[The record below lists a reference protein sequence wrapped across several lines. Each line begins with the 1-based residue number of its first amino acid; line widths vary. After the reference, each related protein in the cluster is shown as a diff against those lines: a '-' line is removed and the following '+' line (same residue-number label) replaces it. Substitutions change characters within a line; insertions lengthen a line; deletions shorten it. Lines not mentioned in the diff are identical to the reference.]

1 MNNEDIILIIV
12 NILREA
18 LEKYE
23 TLAKLATANGVA
35 IPRPRTFVMRGAN
48 CAILMWPGTDDKGNL
63 KTSLLDITAKW
74 GSDTIYML
82 SIREKYVKAIVGEDP
97 RAALRVLRQA
107 ESLLGWVN
115 AREEGVRRSIEEKQR
130 QQAHVEEYL
139 EAEIALR
146 KLGGMP

>member
-1 MNNEDIILIIV
+1 MNEEIILIIV
-12 NILREA
+12 KILREA

-23 TLAKLATANGVA
+23 NLAKLATANGVSA
-35 IPRPRTFVMRGAN
+35 PRPRTFVMRGAN
-48 CAILMWPGTDDKGNL
+48 CSVLLWPGTDDKGNL

-74 GSDTIYML
+74 GSDTIHMISL
-82 SIREKYVKAIVGEDP
+82 REKYVKAIVGEDP

-115 AREEGVRRSIEEKQR
+115 AREEGIQRSIAEKQR

-139 EAEIALR
+139 DAEIALR